1 MKRTD
6 EEDWINGI
14 VPGSVLSSKEV
25 IALDFGTVLDTRQKR
40 RQSYLEFDFIVD
52 GSSVSSGTVLFVKPK
67 HFDFQNPK
75 ISTAVTETDDLFVV
89 EVQSEAFAKFVKLD
103 LSNADSLWSD
113 NIFDLSAS
121 RPKSVTVQ
129 KNSLIKALSL
139 VEFREQLMVHSL
151 FDTYALYG

>member
-1 MKRTD
+1 
-6 EEDWINGI
+6 
-14 VPGSVLSSKEV
+14 
-25 IALDFGTVLDTRQKR
+25 
-40 RQSYLEFDFIVD
+40 
-52 GSSVSSGTVLFVKPK
+52 VKPK

-75 ISTAVTETDDLFVV
+75 ISTAVKETDDLFVV

-121 RPKSVTVQ
+121 RLKPVTVQ

-139 VEFREQLMVHSL
+139 VEFREQLTVHSL
-151 FDTYALYG
+151 FDTYA